1 MTATSRRSF
10 ADLLKLA
17 SECGMDEFTNV
28 VDCPYLVATGTLAG
42 KLEAGAVTKDT
53 GFLQLPPGHPA
64 HTLGDKNPMAG
75 QVMVVRKL
83 MRDDPSRIYVGRAA
97 GNDLVIDDRSISSRH
112 AWFERQGEALLVADA
127 GSRNGTFVN
136 LERCPKGEAQ
146 AVKDEDVVTFGRVS
160 FQFFNPEALYFALRA
175 FSGVG

>member
-1 MTATSRRSF
+1 MSPAPRRSF

-17 SECGMDEFTNV
+17 SECGMDEFGGV
-28 VDCPYLVATGTLAG
+28 IDCPYLVATGTLAG
-42 KLEAGAVTKDT
+42 KLESGEVTKES
-53 GFLQLPPGHPA
+53 GFLKLPSGNPA
-64 HTLGDKNPMAG
+64 HTLGGKNPLAG
-75 QVMVVRKL
+75 QVVAVRKL
-83 MRDDPSRIYVGRAA
+83 MRDDPSRIYVGRAS

-112 AWFERQGEALLVADA
+112 AWFERQGEALVLADA

-136 LERCPKGEAQ
+136 LAKCPKGEMQ

-175 FSGVG
+175 FAGVG